1 MGLFRQFSI
10 RWIRAKN
17 RPKSRG
23 GIWKRTKN
31 VVPLHC
37 LREDDVRLRDKP
49 AKRESEE
56 LKVRVSRLKN
66 SSSAGTEKTKARAI
80 GEPPPAEASRRQ
92 KQENF

>member
-17 RPKSRG
+17 RPKSRV

-56 LKVRVSRLKN
+56 LKVRVSRLKTQAAQAPIN
-66 SSSAGTEKTKARAI
+66 KARN
-80 GEPPPAEASRRQ
+80 R
-92 KQENF
+92 

>member
-1 MGLFRQFSI
+1 MGLFKQFSI

-49 AKRESEE
+49 ANRESEE

-66 SSSAGTEKTKARAI
+66 SSSAGTDK
-80 GEPPPAEASRRQ
+80 
-92 KQENF
+92 